1 MSDTTTTP
9 AGGPEGNNPNVQGAL
24 VPTLIEEE
32 MQRSY
37 LDYAMSVIVGRAI
50 PDARD
55 GLKPVHRR
63 ILYSMYGLKLF
74 WNQSYKKSARVV
86 GECLGKYHPHGD
98 ASVLSGLTSARY
110 TATQY
115 ALFSSLYAF
124 IGKILEGTSGF
135 VVDAIGFP
143 AFFTYTAS
151 LSIPGLLLLAWLT
164 RQRLLDAHG
173 RIATREGG
181 APSDG
186 R

>member
-1 MSDTTTTP
+1 MIRQPLLHS
-9 AGGPEGNNPNVQGAL
+9 
-24 VPTLIEEE
+24 
-32 MQRSY
+32 RF
-37 LDYAMSVIVGRAI
+37 
-50 PDARD
+50 
-55 GLKPVHRR
+55 LKPDK
-63 ILYSMYGLKLF
+63 I
-74 WNQSYKKSARVV
+74 
-86 GECLGKYHPHGD
+86 
-98 ASVLSGLTSARY
+98 
-110 TATQY
+110 
-115 ALFSSLYAF
+115 AL
-124 IGKILEGTSGF
+124 GKILEGTSGF